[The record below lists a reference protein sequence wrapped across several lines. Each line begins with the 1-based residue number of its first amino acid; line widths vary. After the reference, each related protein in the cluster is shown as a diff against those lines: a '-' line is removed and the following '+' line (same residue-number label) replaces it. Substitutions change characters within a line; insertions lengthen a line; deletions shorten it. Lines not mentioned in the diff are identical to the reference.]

1 MKSNGLSSRRI
12 TGVILLL
19 VFLNMSMVSEGCR
32 SPKYYVR
39 KAAMLDSNT
48 AKIK

>member
-1 MKSNGLSSRRI
+1 MMREPK
-12 TGVILLL
+12 
-19 VFLNMSMVSEGCR
+19 MASEGCR
-32 SPKYYVR
+32 SPKCYVR